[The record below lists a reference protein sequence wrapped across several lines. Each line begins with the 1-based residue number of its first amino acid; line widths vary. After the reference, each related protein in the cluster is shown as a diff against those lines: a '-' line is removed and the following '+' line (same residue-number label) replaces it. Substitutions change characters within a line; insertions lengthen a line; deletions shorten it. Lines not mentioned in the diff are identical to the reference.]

1 MMNEKGQIYTYSII
15 YSAAEAFKD
24 TVPYVVAVVEN
35 SAGRRLARIEG
46 YTDKTRVEIGMEV
59 EFLKADADGNPIY
72 RFGID

>member
-1 MMNEKGQIYTYSII
+1 MLNEKGQIYTYSII

-24 TVPYVVAVVEN
+24 KVPYVVAVVEN

-59 EFLKADADGNPIY
+59 AFVKMDAAENPIY
-72 RFGID
+72 CF